1 MNVLFILKVAKVIN
15 FTKKLNMKRNE
26 NKLNTFNSTQEIT
39 LRGTNRG
46 VHSHHFHAGAAS
58 R

>member
-1 MNVLFILKVAKVIN
+1 MNKN
-15 FTKKLNMKRNE
+15 ETNYRLNSGTLR
-26 NKLNTFNSTQEIT
+26 LA

>member
-1 MNVLFILKVAKVIN
+1 
-15 FTKKLNMKRNE
+15 MKRNE
-26 NKLNTFNSTQEIT
+26 NKLNTFNSTQRIA

-46 VHSHHFHAGAAS
+46 VHSHHFHAGVAS

>member
-1 MNVLFILKVAKVIN
+1 MNKN
-15 FTKKLNMKRNE
+15 G
-26 NKLNTFNSTQEIT
+26 NKLNALKSTQRIA

>member
-1 MNVLFILKVAKVIN
+1 MEK
-15 FTKKLNMKRNE
+15 NE
-26 NKLNTFNSTQEIT
+26 NKLNTFKSTQRIA

-46 VHSHHFHAGAAS
+46 VHSHHFHAGAAG

>member
-1 MNVLFILKVAKVIN
+1 MNKYEIN
-15 FTKKLNMKRNE
+15 YTI
-26 NKLNTFNSTQEIT
+26 NSGTLRLA

>member
-1 MNVLFILKVAKVIN
+1 MLEQMIN
-15 FTKKLNMKRNE
+15 NYTIKG
-26 NKLNTFNSTQEIT
+26 T
-39 LRGTNRG
+39 LRISFKGTNRG

>member
-1 MNVLFILKVAKVIN
+1 MKIN
-15 FTKKLNMKRNE
+15 DIKLNAYK
-26 NKLNTFNSTQEIT
+26 STQRIT

-46 VHSHHFHAGAAS
+46 VHFHHFHAGAAS

>member
-1 MNVLFILKVAKVIN
+1 M
-15 FTKKLNMKRNE
+15 KKNE

>member
-1 MNVLFILKVAKVIN
+1 MNK
-15 FTKKLNMKRNE
+15 NE
-26 NKLNTFNSTQEIT
+26 NKLNAYRSTQRIT

-46 VHSHHFHAGAAS
+46 VHFHHFHAGAAS